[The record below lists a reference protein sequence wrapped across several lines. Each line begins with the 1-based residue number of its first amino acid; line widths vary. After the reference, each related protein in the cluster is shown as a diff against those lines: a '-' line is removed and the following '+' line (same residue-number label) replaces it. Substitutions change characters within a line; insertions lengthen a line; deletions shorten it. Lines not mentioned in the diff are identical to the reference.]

1 MECERNYLLVGEKD
15 EVNKKQKKS
24 DLKNILQKF
33 GKKSSL
39 RITFMVVTA
48 TVCLFFFFA
57 EFLLASHEIFRHF
70 EWRVIL

>member
-15 EVNKKQKKS
+15 EVNKKQKKKS

-48 TVCLFFFFA
+48 TVCLFFFLRSSYW
-57 EFLLASHEIFRHF
+57 LLMRFS
-70 EWRVIL
+70 VTLSGV